1 MGTDSEGRRVL
12 VVCSVG
18 VDPQI
23 VSATADLVLRET
35 PDRVVVALPDR
46 DILVPVEQALARL
59 RAPVNVV
66 GVGCGGEGA

>member
-1 MGTDSEGRRVL
+1 MYKRQL
-12 VVCSVG
+12 VGCAG
-18 VDPQI
+18 GGDPQT

-46 DILVPVEQALARL
+46 DILAPVEQALARL

-66 GVGCGGEGA
+66 GVVCGWEGA